1 MRKYLLLI
9 LSFVFQF
16 CVISATN
23 YTYRY
28 WIDENTNAMTTRT
41 CASNNIDFEIDVSSL
56 SCDMHT
62 LFIQAK
68 KDNANWSNPL
78 ARPFLVTNKYGTV
91 KTYYWF
97 DDNDNTSFEHT
108 RVNGEAIMIDVSHLS
123 DGIHTFNAIMKD
135 EYNNTSVNVTRSFVK
150 LTNIDANAYY
160 WFDNDMTYQELT
172 KINGDVVLLDVSHLD
187 AGVHTFNVMLKSNKE
202 NITNIVSYPFIK
214 TANLLEN
221 ADITLKFWIDGEFYA
236 QKHYSNLEELVSFN
250 FDVNDF
256 SIGMHYLQV
265 QAVTNSGSMSNIAS
279 GYFMRM
285 PDEKNEGV
293 MAYRY
298 WVNDDNANSTFTM
311 VENTALPYEFIGDL
325 DVAPQ
330 PLRCARF
337 HFEVND
343 DKPMLYAVND
353 LTVQFF
359 SVGGH
364 LINAKKEF
372 IEGVAADTLTADE
385 WTVINNDTVIKANT
399 PKDETIYWYAMNLE
413 EGDTVCIKTNYS
425 STLQVFSH
433 SGNKVFES
441 KTDSSLVFRQFVADK
456 AEAYYLALHTV
467 NTTKAQVTLTVD
479 LKEFIRYF
487 NVETSAI
494 GGGTVT
500 AGGIYPESTELTL
513 TATPSEGYH
522 FVKWSDGITEAT
534 RTIVVASDMALSA
547 EFAIN
552 VYTIAVSAENGT
564 ITGAGEYEHGTE
576 ATLNATP
583 NAGYHFVKWS
593 DGVTDATRTI
603 VVTSDM
609 ALSAEFAIN
618 VYNVTLSAEN
628 GVVIGAGEYNHGTE
642 VTLTATPAEGYHFVK
657 WSDGITDTTRTI
669 IVTSNV
675 ALSAEFAINVYTV
688 AVSAENGTVTGAG
701 EYNHGTEVTLVATP
715 AEGYHFVK
723 WSDGVADA
731 TRTITVNSNL
741 TLSAELAIN
750 IYTVTLIAEN
760 GVVTGAGKYEHGTE
774 VTLTVTPN
782 EGYNF
787 VKWSDGN
794 PNLSRQI
801 VVTEDITLST
811 EFALNIYNIAASA
824 VNGTVTGAGQYQHG
838 QIVTLVA
845 QANANCHFIGWSDG
859 VMDLTRTFVAAKD
872 MTLTAY
878 FASDKYLVML
888 SAENGTVTGAGEYEH
903 GTTIS
908 ISATPAEGYH
918 FVKWSDGNTNAT
930 RSIVVTS
937 NVTLTAEFAIN
948 IYTVNVT
955 TVNGTIIGTGEYQH
969 GATATLTAVAT
980 TGYHFVR
987 WSDGVTDAT
996 RSIVVKSNVT
1006 LTAEFAINVYNVT
1019 LSAVNGTVTGA
1030 GEYQHGQTANIS
1042 ATPAEGYHLVKWS
1055 DGNTNATRSIVVTSN
1070 VTLTAEFAINVYNVT
1085 LSAVNGTVTGA
1096 GEYQHGATA
1105 TITAVA
1111 AEGYHFVKWS
1121 DGVTETTRSFVMTSD
1136 VTLTAEFAINVY
1148 TISATAVNGTVTGA
1162 GEYQHGQTVTL
1173 TAVANPNCHFLGWSD
1188 GVMDLTRTFVATKDA
1203 SFSAYFASDKYLVV
1217 LSAENGTVT
1226 GTGEYEHGTTI
1237 NISATPAEGYHFV
1250 KWSDGDTNATR
1261 AIVVTENV
1269 SLTAEFAI
1277 NVYTV
1282 DVTAVNGSIIGDGEY
1297 QHGATATLTAVV
1309 AEGYHFVRWSDGVTD
1324 ATRSI
1329 VVTANVTLTAEFAI
1343 NVYNVTLSAVNGT
1356 VTGAGEYQHGAT
1368 ANITATPAEGYHF
1381 VKWSD
1386 GDTNATRAIV
1396 VTEDVTLTA
1405 EFAINVYNVT
1415 LSTIN
1420 GTVTGAGKYEHGATA
1435 TIIATPAEG
1444 YHFVKWSDG
1453 NTDATRA
1460 IVVTSNINLTAEFA
1474 INVYKIEATA
1484 VNGTVTGAGEYEHGA
1499 TATIIAT
1506 PAEGYHFVKWSDD
1519 NTDATRSIV
1528 VTSNINFT
1536 AEFAINVYNVTLSAV
1551 NGTVT
1556 GAGEYNHGATAT
1568 ITAIAAEGYHFV
1580 RWSDGNTE
1588 ATRAIMVTNNI
1599 TLTAEFAINVYT
1611 IAVTAVNGTVTGAGE
1626 YQHGATIVLTAIAN
1640 TGYRFV
1646 RWSDGVTEST
1656 RTFVAKENMNL
1667 TAEFTTDSYNVVLTT
1682 NDVMGRV
1689 IGSGTYAYGTTI
1701 TIVAIPNAHYHF
1713 VKWSDGDTNDV
1724 RTIIVTE
1731 DVTLS
1736 AEFVAN
1742 MYELTLIADENTG
1755 RVIGAGTYNY
1765 GTEVTIVAIA
1775 NSGYKFSQWSDGDK
1789 NDVRTITISDNITL
1803 TAEFAAIN
1811 VDVENIEENSIIAYS
1826 QNQTLYIEGIEGNYY
1841 LLDSTGKII
1850 YHGDSHVVTLPC
1862 GVYIISTGEMYQK
1875 VIIRK

>member
-657 WSDGITDTTRTI
+657 WSDGIIDATRTIIITSNLTLSAEFAINVYTVAVSAENGTVTGAGEHNHGTEVTLNATPAEGYHFVKWSDGITDTTRTI

-918 FVKWSDGNTNAT
+918 F
-930 RSIVVTS
+930 
-937 NVTLTAEFAIN
+937 
-948 IYTVNVT
+948 
-955 TVNGTIIGTGEYQH
+955 
-969 GATATLTAVAT
+969 
-980 TGYHFVR
+980 
-987 WSDGVTDAT
+987 
-996 RSIVVKSNVT
+996 
-1006 LTAEFAINVYNVT
+1006 
-1019 LSAVNGTVTGA
+1019 
-1030 GEYQHGQTANIS
+1030 
-1042 ATPAEGYHLVKWS
+1042 VKWS

-1841 LLDSTGKII
+1841 LLDITGKII

>member
-1 MRKYLLLI
+1 
-9 LSFVFQF
+9 
-16 CVISATN
+16 
-23 YTYRY
+23 
-28 WIDENTNAMTTRT
+28 
-41 CASNNIDFEIDVSSL
+41 
-56 SCDMHT
+56 
-62 LFIQAK
+62 
-68 KDNANWSNPL
+68 
-78 ARPFLVTNKYGTV
+78 
-91 KTYYWF
+91 
-97 DDNDNTSFEHT
+97 
-108 RVNGEAIMIDVSHLS
+108 
-123 DGIHTFNAIMKD
+123 
-135 EYNNTSVNVTRSFVK
+135 
-150 LTNIDANAYY
+150 
-160 WFDNDMTYQELT
+160 
-172 KINGDVVLLDVSHLD
+172 
-187 AGVHTFNVMLKSNKE
+187 
-202 NITNIVSYPFIK
+202 
-214 TANLLEN
+214 
-221 ADITLKFWIDGEFYA
+221 
-236 QKHYSNLEELVSFN
+236 
-250 FDVNDF
+250 
-256 SIGMHYLQV
+256 
-265 QAVTNSGSMSNIAS
+265 
-279 GYFMRM
+279 MRM

-657 WSDGITDTTRTI
+657 WSDGIIDATRTIIITSNLTLSAEFAINVYTVAVSAENGTVTGAGEHNHGTEVTLNATPAEGYHFVKWSDGITDTTRTI

-918 FVKWSDGNTNAT
+918 F
-930 RSIVVTS
+930 
-937 NVTLTAEFAIN
+937 
-948 IYTVNVT
+948 
-955 TVNGTIIGTGEYQH
+955 
-969 GATATLTAVAT
+969 
-980 TGYHFVR
+980 
-987 WSDGVTDAT
+987 
-996 RSIVVKSNVT
+996 
-1006 LTAEFAINVYNVT
+1006 
-1019 LSAVNGTVTGA
+1019 
-1030 GEYQHGQTANIS
+1030 
-1042 ATPAEGYHLVKWS
+1042 VKWS

-1841 LLDSTGKII
+1841 LLDITGKII